1 MGKANKFNSVPS
13 SQLDFYRKQLG
24 KQEHRVIKSHNK
36 LIEKQNV
43 EKSTKKTFQVV
54 ANKSKK
60 YSF

>member
-43 EKSTKKTFQVV
+43 EKS
-54 ANKSKK
+54 KSKMLRK
-60 YSF
+60 AQKKHFK